1 MLTSLLS
8 GIFAGLAASN
18 AKLLTN
24 IFKFYEPGEYLLLA
38 ATYLHVGLILVGI
51 GANFLNLNI
60 TIGLYSQLAAM
71 PPYESSVIIGN
82 LLCGGIV
89 MNEFQHY
96 ELYQLCIIFAGSFI
110 CINGILYREF
120 FYPRCF
126 PQPIGEG
133 ESEPTGN
140 DH

>member
-8 GIFAGLAASN
+8 GMFAGLAASN
-18 AKLLTN
+18 AKLLSN
-24 IFKFYEPGEYLLLA
+24 IFKFYDPGEYLA
-38 ATYLHVGLILVGI
+38 IGATYLHVALILIGI
-51 GANFLNLNI
+51 GANFFNLNI

-89 MNEFQHY
+89 MSEFDHY
-96 ELYQLCIIFAGSFI
+96 RAWQLSIIFAGSFV

-120 FYPRCF
+120 FYPKCY
-126 PQPIGEG
+126 GE
-133 ESEPTGN
+133 PV
-140 DH
+140 